1 MNTWCRGCLFFLS
14 LTCLVHAE
22 GPQPPLPEQA
32 LIIGT
37 TPLRA
42 EVAATAETRER
53 GLMYREKLEEG
64 HGMLF
69 VFSTPQPMAFWMRN
83 TRIPLSIAY
92 INTEGV
98 IREIYDLRPLDE
110 TAVRSVFG
118 DVLYALEVPQG
129 WFMRH
134 KILPGDRVIGLPQ
147 ATSAP

>member
-1 MNTWCRGCLFFLS
+1 
-14 LTCLVHAE
+14 
-22 GPQPPLPEQA
+22 
-32 LIIGT
+32 
-37 TPLRA
+37 
-42 EVAATAETRER
+42 
-53 GLMYREKLEEG
+53 
-64 HGMLF
+64 MLF